1 MFSAITIAS
10 STKIPITIIIPKVDK
25 TLIVSPKI
33 GANINIPKKE
43 TGRPKAT
50 QKAIL
55 EFKKIE
61 RNNLLQETDWTL
73 GPDSPLTD
81 AQKTEVTEYR
91 DKLRNFPATADFPNG
106 ALPTKPDFL

>member
-10 STKIPITIIIPKVDK
+10 STKIPITIIIPKVDN

-61 RNNLLQETDWTL
+61 NIGKGKYKYSKNKEHKF
-73 GPDSPLTD
+73 P
-81 AQKTEVTEYR
+81 EVYAKFAITFLHKYKR
-91 DKLRNFPATADFPNG
+91 
-106 ALPTKPDFL
+106 TKEKKRQCCC

>member
-10 STKIPITIIIPKVDK
+10 STKIPITIIIPKVDN

-61 RNNLLQETDWTL
+61 RNSSTKSIPWNIFFANSSVRSVRVMEA
-73 GPDSPLTD
+73 SF
-81 AQKTEVTEYR
+81 KTS
-91 DKLRNFPATADFPNG
+91 NFIFS
-106 ALPTKPDFL
+106 LV

>member
-1 MFSAITIAS
+1 MADKLVFNAT
-10 STKIPITIIIPKVDK
+10 TKSWVTLNVEAGEPDNIVLSNK
-25 TLIVSPKI
+25 TNAK
-33 GANINIPKKE
+33 
-43 TGRPKAT
+43 
-50 QKAIL
+50 
-55 EFKKIE
+55 
-61 RNNLLQETDWTL
+61 RNLRDQLLKDSDWTL